1 MNFLRQQVTAL
12 TRRSLFLSERC
23 YPIRYDSNT
32 SKDGDDKK
40 KTTESDVFDN
50 KLMVRDSFDS
60 IADKTK
66 NSYLTMVD
74 IFLDRD
80 VHRRNHVE
88 FIYAALK
95 NMESFGV
102 HRDIEVYKA
111 LMNVMP
117 KEKFI
122 PRNIFQAEFMH
133 YPKQQQC
140 MIDLLEQMEDNGVMP
155 DFEMQD
161 ILLNTFGRR
170 GHPTLK
176 YMRMMYWMPKFKN
189 SSPWPLPNPVP
200 NDALELAKLAVT
212 RMCTV
217 DLHSNVD
224 VYDTSEVE
232 SSIDETWIVSG
243 MSQEQSKLLALHS
256 VDRPLRIEGP
266 NLIWL
271 RNQSLNY
278 FILKGDPVEY
288 PENQAQDEDDDDV
301 SNLSFTK
308 FGWASSKKKEVA
320 VRRSVHEQ
328 RDGTIYAICAT
339 GTSTKDSLLSW
350 IRLLETNGN
359 PRLAEIPVL
368 FKFRS
373 HVAENLL
380 ASG

>member
-12 TRRSLFLSERC
+12 TRRSLFSSERC

-32 SKDGDDKK
+32 SKDGDKK
-40 KTTESDVFDN
+40 KTNESDVFDN
-50 KLMVRDSFDS
+50 KLMVRDAFDS
-60 IADKTK
+60 IADKNK
-66 NSYLTMVD
+66 NSYLAMVD

-102 HRDIEVYKA
+102 HRDITVYKA

-122 PRNIFQAEFMH
+122 PRNIFQAEFQH

-200 NDALELAKLAVT
+200 NDTLELAKLAVT

-232 SSIDETWIVSG
+232 SSIDATWIVSG

-256 VDRPLRIEGP
+256 LDRPLRIEGP

-278 FILKGDPVEY
+278 FILKGDPVEF
-288 PENQAQDEDDDDV
+288 PEDQAEEEDDDDV

-350 IRLLETNGN
+350 IRLLETHGN

-380 ASG
+380 ASE